1 MADVR
6 LVSVPFH
13 AARRGILMG
22 AGPAALLQG
31 HDLPGALRASGHRV
45 AVEEVDLPE
54 DLVPE
59 IARTF
64 ELNRRV
70 ARVVEAAVAAG
81 ALPLVLAG
89 NCNTCLG
96 VTAGVAHDSL
106 AVIWFDAHA
115 DFDTPED
122 NESGFFD
129 VFGLAILTGAGW
141 RAQRESVRGFEAV
154 PEERVLLV
162 GARDLEPYQR
172 ARVEASELG
181 RLSTEE
187 VRAGALDDRLTALRQ
202 RAEAVYLHIDLDV
215 LDPSEG
221 TVNRWAAPG
230 GLTADQLIDA
240 AGLIARRFEI
250 RAASLASYDP
260 ALDHDG
266 RVGRTAVRLAQT
278 IVRAAARA
286 A

>member
-1 MADVR
+1 
-6 LVSVPFH
+6 
-13 AARRGILMG
+13 MG
-22 AGPAALLQG
+22 AGPTALVQR
-31 HDLPGALRASGHRV
+31 HDLPGALRTSGHRV
-45 AVEEVDLPE
+45 ALEEIDLPD

-70 ARVVEAAVAAG
+70 ARAVEGAVAAE
-81 ALPLVLAG
+81 ALPLVLSG

-96 VTAGVAHDSL
+96 VNAGLADASL
-106 AVIWFDAHA
+106 GVVWFDAHA

-129 VFGLAILTGAGW
+129 VFGLAILTGTGW
-141 RAQRESVRGFEAV
+141 RAQRESIPGFEAV
-154 PEERVLLV
+154 PEVRVLLV

-172 ARVEASELG
+172 ARVEGSELG
-181 RLSTEE
+181 LLSTEE
-187 VRAGALDDRLTALRQ
+187 LRAGVLDHRLATLRE

-221 TVNRWAAPG
+221 TVNGWAAPG
-230 GLTADQLIDA
+230 GLTADELDA
-240 AGLIARRFEI
+240 AIESIGERFTI
-250 RAASLASYDP
+250 RATSLTAYDP

-266 RVGRTAVRLAQT
+266 RVGRTAVSLAKT
-278 IVRAAARA
+278 ITRVAAHPV
-286 A
+286 